1 MSPKFRF
8 QIISDLHLETP
19 LMSPSYSTFHL
30 PIHAPNLFLLGDTGL
45 TSHPQLFTFL
55 STLLHTHTSLRIFY
69 ILGNHEAYHTTLG
82 TSTAALSAFEA
93 QQGSQRFTFMD
104 RRRVDISPTRTILGC
119 TLWTHIPPSSSLA
132 CANSLTDFNEEKG
145 IWARSVEQ
153 HNIDH
158 ATDLSWL
165 NATIASIPLDRQVIV
180 LTHHSP
186 TIDPRA
192 NHPRHRG
199 SSTNAGFRSDLSA
212 EECWRSERV
221 RVWGFGHTHY
231 SCQFYEE
238 DGGKLVVANQK
249 GYGKRDGVVVVVE
262 EGGDGGWR
270 VVIGE
275 KEEREGSGR
284 KGMEEGI
291 VNVGGCGDELGA
303 GAGAG
308 VEGKEIK
315 STAVK
320 DNPTEEKVGEIH
332 LEPKNASRWR
342 TAMVKIKNSLHKS

>member
-82 TSTAALSAFEA
+82 TSIASLSAFEA
-93 QQGSQRFTFMD
+93 QQGPQRFTFMN
-104 RRRVDISPTRTILGC
+104 RRRIDISPTLTILGC

-192 NHPRHRG
+192 NHPRHGG

-212 EECWRSERV
+212 EECWRIVSFTRRMEGSWWWQIR
-221 RVWGFGHTHY
+221 RGMGRGTEWLLLLKR
-231 SCQFYEE
+231 EE
-238 DGGKLVVANQK
+238 M
-249 GYGKRDGVVVVVE
+249 
-262 EGGDGGWR
+262 GGWR

-308 VEGKEIK
+308 VEGKEMK

-320 DNPTEEKVGEIH
+320 ENPTEEKVGEIH

>member
-82 TSTAALSAFEA
+82 TSIASLSAFEA
-93 QQGSQRFTFMD
+93 QQGPQRFTFMN
-104 RRRVDISPTRTILGC
+104 RRRIDISATLTILGC

-192 NHPRHRG
+192 NHPRHGG

-212 EECWRSERV
+212 EECWRSER
-221 RVWGFGHTHY
+221 R
-231 SCQFYEE
+231 EE
-238 DGGKLVVANQK
+238 M
-249 GYGKRDGVVVVVE
+249 
-262 EGGDGGWR
+262 GGWR

-308 VEGKEIK
+308 VEGKEMK

-320 DNPTEEKVGEIH
+320 ENPTEEKVGEIH

>member
-82 TSTAALSAFEA
+82 TSIASLSAFEA
-93 QQGSQRFTFMD
+93 QQGPQRFTFMN
-104 RRRVDISPTRTILGC
+104 RRRIDISATLTILGC

-192 NHPRHRG
+192 NHPRHGG

-212 EECWRSERV
+212 EECWRSERGSWWWQI
-221 RVWGFGHTHY
+221 RRGMGRGTEWLLLLKR
-231 SCQFYEE
+231 EE
-238 DGGKLVVANQK
+238 M
-249 GYGKRDGVVVVVE
+249 
-262 EGGDGGWR
+262 GGWR

-308 VEGKEIK
+308 VEGKEMK

-320 DNPTEEKVGEIH
+320 ENPTEEKVGEIH